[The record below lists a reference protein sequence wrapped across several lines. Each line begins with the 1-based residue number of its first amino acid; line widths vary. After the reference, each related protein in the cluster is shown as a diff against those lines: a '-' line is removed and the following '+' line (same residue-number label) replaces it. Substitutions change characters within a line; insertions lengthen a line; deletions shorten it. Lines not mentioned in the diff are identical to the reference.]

1 MKLQLKNCKINL
13 TFSEETIMFKADV
26 YIDGKKCGYAENDG
40 HGGSTWIT
48 PYPDKRQAISDAEK
62 YFSSLPKITTKYAD
76 QEYHLNQ
83 SLDLAIDEI
92 VCDMVNKK
100 EEKKFNDKMKK
111 DMNKGLVVSND
122 NLKSYRVVTWKNKI
136 TINDLLKAP
145 NGQESIKR
153 AVQKCKQDGYAVY
166 NTNIPT
172 HILN

>member
-40 HGGSTWIT
+40 RGGSTWVT
-48 PYPDKRQAISDAEK
+48 PYPDKRQTISDAQK
-62 YFSSLPKITTKYAD
+62 YFDSLPMITTKYAD
-76 QEYHLNQ
+76 QEYKLKQ
-83 SLDLAIDEI
+83 SLELAIDEI
-92 VCDMVNKK
+92 VYDMVNKK
-100 EEKKFNDKMKK
+100 EEKKFKDKMNKS
-111 DMNKGLVVSND
+111 MQKGLVVSND
-122 NLKSYRVVTWKNKI
+122 NLKSYKIVSWKKFTI
-136 TINDLLKAP
+136 TDLLKTP